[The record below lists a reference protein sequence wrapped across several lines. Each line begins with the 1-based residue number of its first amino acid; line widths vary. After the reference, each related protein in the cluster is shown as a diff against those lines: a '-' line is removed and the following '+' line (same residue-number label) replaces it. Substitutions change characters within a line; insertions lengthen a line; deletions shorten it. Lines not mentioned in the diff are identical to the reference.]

1 MSEKQ
6 VEQHQDP
13 NGGQALTRK
22 LSLAT
27 VVAISVG
34 TTIGSGI
41 FSSISEVAGAA
52 GSPILVILSF
62 VIGGIIMIPQNMLYA
77 EISTAYPDNGGMFV
91 YFKEAGSRPLAFL
104 SGWINFFATDTTG
117 IAIMALTIANY
128 VAFFTH
134 WEGLAVKITA
144 VVFILIFMVL
154 HMVSVEGGA
163 KWQNFITAVKVLPFF
178 IIIGLALFRA
188 DFSMINANPYE
199 GAPTGIV
206 ALLAGISAT
215 TWSFDGMQS
224 ATVIAGE
231 VKDPGKNMPVA
242 MISTVFFITILYSL
256 LATSATGLMTVDEL
270 RQSSAPIAE
279 AASRIPA
286 IGDKAGTF
294 VAVMAIIVVIGS
306 LSSLIMFQPRMQY
319 AMARDGLWWAKF
331 GEVHPKWETPAFS
344 IVVQCGV
351 SLLFVFGTEVA
362 DLLGFFTFASLLRN
376 TLLFFTP
383 FIYRSRNKETYNPS
397 YKMPAW
403 KFTTVLAILFSLIL
417 LVSTFV
423 WAPGPSLIAT
433 VIAVATGMPAYYYF
447 EKKNNPQ
454 YLKKG

>member
-1 MSEKQ
+1 
-6 VEQHQDP
+6 
-13 NGGQALTRK
+13 
-22 LSLAT
+22 
-27 VVAISVG
+27 
-34 TTIGSGI
+34 
-41 FSSISEVAGAA
+41 
-52 GSPILVILSF
+52 
-62 VIGGIIMIPQNMLYA
+62 MIPQNMLYA

-134 WEGLAVKITA
+134 WEGFAVKITA

-178 IIIGLALFRA
+178 IIIGLAMFRA

-286 IGDKAGTF
+286 IGEKAGTF

-319 AMARDGLWWAKF
+319 AMAREGLWWAKF

-351 SLLFVFGTEVA
+351 ALLFVFGTEVA

-403 KFTTVLAILFSLIL
+403 KFTSILAILFSLIL

>member
-178 IIIGLALFRA
+178 IIIGLALFHA

>member
-6 VEQHQDP
+6 VEQQDP
-13 NGGQALTRK
+13 NAGHVLTRK

-52 GSPILVILSF
+52 GSPLLVILSF

-134 WEGLAVKITA
+134 WEGFAVKITA

-178 IIIGLALFRA
+178 IIIGLAMFRA

-286 IGDKAGTF
+286 IGEKAGTF

-319 AMARDGLWWAKF
+319 AMAREGLWWAKF

-351 SLLFVFGTEVA
+351 ALLFVFGTEVA

-403 KFTTVLAILFSLIL
+403 KFTSILAILFSLIL